1 MAVSPPSGHR
11 SGSKRGRPPKY
22 GRPAKVVALTLPAE
36 VVETLQRINPDLG
49 WAVVSLAEKSS
60 RAQRPA
66 PSLEEVHLVEVGAG
80 QSLIVVDSARFQGLP
95 GVQTVPLSATQAF
108 LALDAGRGMADL
120 ELAVLDRLE
129 RLPAS
134 SDERLGWERL
144 RDRLRRWRRDRHLR
158 FENRSIII
166 VTRERMSDPV

>member
-1 MAVSPPSGHR
+1 MAVTHPPGGR
-11 SGSKRGRPPKY
+11 PGSKRGRPPKY

-49 WAVVSLAEKSS
+49 WAVVSLAEKST
-60 RAQRPA
+60 RGQRPA
-66 PSLEEVHLVEVGAG
+66 PAVDDVHLVEVGAG
-80 QSLIVVDSARFQGLP
+80 QSLIVVDAARFQGLP
-95 GVQTVPLSATQAF
+95 GVQVVPLSPSQAF
-108 LALDAGRGMADL
+108 LALEPGRGMADL

-129 RLPAS
+129 RLPEGE
-134 SDERLGWERL
+134 ERPVWERL

-166 VTRERMSDPV
+166 VTRDRPV